1 MVINLKGIVDS
12 LKNII
17 GIEEERQSES
27 NNHEQSITAPNENL
41 ELIMIEKQD
50 SSPTIALD
58 ENSNHNTS
66 TLEITSEDQ
75 IPMSMKS
82 SNRFDGTFVLEP
94 LFASSL
100 AKPTSILSTLE
111 KPTSFG
117 NIPITIP
124 VQYEINKE
132 DDIISRNVINE
143 VLVEEEME
151 EYEEEIFTTKHLS
164 DPNERKRTIYST
176 NNNQEEKTRKCHTS
190 NVNKIEDGNVVRK
203 AKKRSYSKLGNPTVE
218 IIQNQ
223 LSLHEFFNQKSTQM
237 KKVKDDLLEKLEGLH
252 SFLSNI
258 EFLRESVALGDNEIS
273 GLIISITSCTGDL
286 ISNHSSEEG
295 AFSII
300 KRYNKLLETCQEIL
314 EKEC

>member
-1 MVINLKGIVDS
+1 MVTNLKGIVDS
-12 LKNII
+12 LKNIM

-27 NNHEQSITAPNENL
+27 NNHEQSITAPNENP
-41 ELIMIEKQD
+41 ELTMIEKQD

-75 IPMSMKS
+75 ISMSMKS
-82 SNRFDGTFVLEP
+82 SNSQLPKPSDIEEDSYLPLINNDDGFDGTFVLEP

-111 KPTSFG
+111 KPASFG

-132 DDIISRNVINE
+132 DDTINRNVINE

-151 EYEEEIFTTKHLS
+151 EYEEEISTTKHLS

-176 NNNQEEKTRKCHTS
+176 NNNQEE
-190 NVNKIEDGNVVRK
+190 NGNVVRK
-203 AKKRSYSKLGNPTVE
+203 TKKRSYSKLGNPTVE
-218 IIQNQ
+218 IKMIHNFVNETIDEFLDELEKDSCKNYIENFKKKFEFNLQNM
-223 LSLHEFFNQKSTQM
+223 FF
-237 KKVKDDLLEKLEGLH
+237 KDLFYQNNDLLEVKQKHE
-252 SFLSNI
+252 
-258 EFLRESVALGDNEIS
+258 
-273 GLIISITSCTGDL
+273 IISKNMSKGREL
-286 ISNHSSEEG
+286 FKKEED
-295 AFSII
+295 
-300 KRYNKLLETCQEIL
+300 
-314 EKEC
+314 

>member
-58 ENSNHNTS
+58 ENK
-66 TLEITSEDQ
+66 EDSYLPL
-75 IPMSMKS
+75 I
-82 SNRFDGTFVLEP
+82 NNDDGFDGTFVLEP